1 MVSIWDVDSGDTL
14 TFENLV
20 RVDSRTVG
28 IPFDVDH
35 RFLALAI
42 PFEEGSQDFDFDKEL
57 ELMTLPIGFTII

>member
-28 IPFDVDH
+28 IPFNADH
-35 RFLALAI
+35 RFLVLAI
-42 PFEEGSQDFDFDKEL
+42 PFEEGSQDCDGEL
-57 ELMTLPIGFTII
+57 ELMTLPVNFTII